1 MAVRFVLDSDVLIDL
16 LAGREPAGT
25 VVPNLLQMN
34 LAGTTAVTVYEL
46 YSGAVRSSHR
56 RRLDEFLSALQI
68 FALDARTARYAGAV
82 DLSLRQKGQPIN
94 PGDNMIAGI
103 CLAHNLALVTRNVSH
118 FRRVGDLKVITLQ
131 EITG

>member
-46 YSGAVRSSHR
+46 CSGAVRSSHR
-56 RRLDEFLSALQI
+56 RRLDEFLSALPI
-68 FALDARTARYAGAV
+68 FALDARAARYAGAV
-82 DLSLRQKGQPIN
+82 DLSLRQKGQLIN

-103 CLAHNLALVTRNVSH
+103 CLAHNLALITRNVSH

-131 EITG
+131 EIAG